1 MNIPAAMAGRRATV
15 AWCLFDFANSSY
27 TTLIITVAFAVYFRT
42 AVVDAADNRGDQ
54 LWGLSNFIAMLLVAL
69 ASPVFGAVADYS
81 GRKKSF
87 LIGTTLAT
95 IAAAALMFFAGPGD
109 VVLAMGLY
117 IAGTIAFE
125 MGYAFYNAFLPEV
138 STPATVGRISGW
150 GWAVGYIG
158 GLVCM
163 LACQPLISRP
173 LRTASGALDPSGVE
187 GYRISFLIVA
197 VFYLVFAIPAFL
209 WLRESPPL
217 GRLSGP
223 AAYLRAGFGRV
234 RDTLRHLRD
243 YRDTARFILAS
254 LFFNDGI
261 TTVIS
266 FAGIYATTTMGFSN
280 AEMVNLFLVLNL
292 VAFPGSLVAGYIAD
306 WVGARRALI
315 ATLVLWM
322 GVVVTG
328 YLATSKEVFWA
339 MAAGAALGVGSTQAV
354 GRSFMAQITPP
365 SRESEFFGFY
375 VLSGKFGSMF
385 GPLLFGMISHLTGS
399 QRLAI
404 ISLLPFFL
412 IGLGL
417 MLSIDERRARKAAA
431 Q

>member
-1 MNIPAAMAGRRATV
+1 MITSRATPGRRATI

-42 AVVDAADNRGDQ
+42 VVVGAADNRGDQ
-54 LWGLSNFIAMLLVAL
+54 LWGLANFLAMLAVAL
-69 ASPVFGAVADYS
+69 ISPVFGAVADYS
-81 GRKKSF
+81 GRKKAF
-87 LIGTTLAT
+87 LIGTTLVT
-95 IAAAALMFFAGPGD
+95 VAASALLFFAGPGD
-109 VVLAMGLY
+109 IVLAMALY
-117 IAGTIAFE
+117 VAGTMAFE

-150 GWAVGYIG
+150 GWAAGYIG
-158 GLVCM
+158 GLVCT

-173 LRTASGALDPSGVE
+173 LKTASGALDRGGIA
-187 GYRISFLIVA
+187 GYQESFLIVA
-197 VFYLVFAIPAFL
+197 VFYLVFAIPAFV

-217 GRLSGP
+217 GRLAGP
-223 AAYLRAGFGRV
+223 VAYLRTGFGRV
-234 RDTLRHLRD
+234 RDTLRRLRD

-266 FAGIYATTTMGFSN
+266 FAGIYATTTMGFTN
-280 AEMVNLFLVLNL
+280 AEMVGLFLMLNL
-292 VAFPGSLVAGYIAD
+292 VAFPGSLLAGYCSD
-306 WVGARRALI
+306 WIGARRTLI
-315 ATLVLWM
+315 GTLVLWI

-328 YLATSKEVFWA
+328 YLAGSKAVFWA

-354 GRSFMAQITPP
+354 GRSFMAQLTPP

-375 VLSGKFGSMF
+375 VLSGKLGSMF
-385 GPLLFGMISHLTGS
+385 GPLVFGMISHLSGS

-404 ISLLPFFL
+404 LSLLPFFL

-417 MLSIDERRARKAAA
+417 MLSIDEQRARKAAA

>member
-1 MNIPAAMAGRRATV
+1 
-15 AWCLFDFANSSY
+15 
-27 TTLIITVAFAVYFRT
+27 
-42 AVVDAADNRGDQ
+42 
-54 LWGLSNFIAMLLVAL
+54 
-69 ASPVFGAVADYS
+69 
-81 GRKKSF
+81 
-87 LIGTTLAT
+87 
-95 IAAAALMFFAGPGD
+95 
-109 VVLAMGLY
+109 MGLY

-150 GWAVGYIG
+150 GWAIGYIG

-163 LACQPLISRP
+163 LACQPLISRS
-173 LRTASGALDPSGVE
+173 LKTASGALDPYGVE
-187 GYRISFLIVA
+187 GYQISFLIVA
-197 VFYLVFAIPAFL
+197 AFYLVFAMPAFL

-217 GRLSGP
+217 GRLRGP
-223 AAYLRAGFGRV
+223 AAYMRTGFARV
-234 RDTLRHLRD
+234 RETLRHLRD
-243 YRDTARFILAS
+243 YRDTARFIVAS

-292 VAFPGSLVAGYIAD
+292 VAFPGSLAAGYIAD
-306 WVGARRALI
+306 WIGARRTLI

-322 GVVVTG
+322 GVVATG
-328 YLATSKEVFWA
+328 YLATSKGVFWA

-385 GPLLFGMISHLTGS
+385 GPLLFGMISHLTGN

-404 ISLLPFFL
+404 VSLLPFFM

>member
-1 MNIPAAMAGRRATV
+1 MNRVPPTPERRATI

-42 AVVDAADNRGDQ
+42 AVVNASDNRGDQ
-54 LWGLSNFIAMLLVAL
+54 LWGLSNFIAMLLVAVI
-69 ASPVFGAVADYS
+69 SPVFGAVADYS
-81 GRKKSF
+81 GKKKLF
-87 LIGTTLAT
+87 LILTTLVT
-95 IAAAALMFFAGPGD
+95 IVASAALFFAGPGD
-109 VVLAMGLY
+109 IVLAMALY
-117 IAGTIAFE
+117 IVGTIAFE

-158 GLVCM
+158 GLVCTI
-163 LACQPLISRP
+163 LCQPLISQP
-173 LRTASGALDPSGVE
+173 LKSASGALDAAGVR
-187 GYRISFLIVA
+187 GYQVSFVVVA
-197 VFYLVFAIPAFL
+197 IFYLVFAIPAFV

-217 GRLSGP
+217 GRLSGA
-223 AAYLRAGFGRV
+223 AAYVRTGFSRV
-234 RDTLRHLRD
+234 RQTLAHLRD
-243 YRDTARFILAS
+243 YRDTARFIAAS

-266 FAGIYATTTMGFSN
+266 FAGIYATATMGFSN
-280 AEMVNLFLVLNL
+280 AEMVSLFLVLNL
-292 VAFPGSLVAGYIAD
+292 VAFPGSLVAGYLGD
-306 WVGARRALI
+306 WIGARRTLI
-315 ATLVLWM
+315 GTLVLWM
-322 GVVVTG
+322 GVVIVG
-328 YLATSKEVFWA
+328 CLATTKALFWA
-339 MAAGAALGVGSTQAV
+339 MAVGAALGIGSTQAV

-385 GPLLFGMISHLTGS
+385 GPLLFGMISQISGS

-404 ISLLPFFL
+404 VSLLPFFI

-417 MLSIDERRARKAAA
+417 MLSINEQRARKAAA